1 MTAVLTIRRDGLK
14 LPILF
19 IIKGEPGGL
28 IEKSVFKTY
37 PSGHYYAIQKKA
49 WMDAS
54 RVEGESVLILDNFEC
69 HVSKEA
75 LETSQVV
82 GFNVVPLPANATSHC
97 QPLDVSI
104 MAPFKRHL
112 RDLWIAEDI
121 SEAEGGDQVPAKVK
135 RITLINRAMKAWD
148 MVTPEEVRGSFF
160 KAIPKS

>member
-54 RVEGESVLILDNFEC
+54 C